1 MILAFDR
8 ESIFRQT
15 FLPQVAEAGERIIQV
30 LMVLKKNASLN
41 TSDLEEEIHSRERAK
56 MKLAEK
62 LQKERIRLSDKL
74 RNKVQPSILAD
85 AEKALRQQADALAS
99 SLASGGSNFSMLV
112 NNILRP
118 VLVSSTQAYV
128 ENSFDEFVSSMP
140 LDISGQGTDL
150 NEIFTRYQ
158 KVNENL
164 MKNLPETVD
173 KFNGV
178 YKAITVAL
186 AVTTTVVAPWLELV
200 LIFLPDVIKLI
211 SPMFQQRQ
219 QDKILTEVNN
229 RIIPG
234 IIQKL
239 GPEINSSLGELEEE
253 IINEETAPVVRRMFE
268 MCAAGIGARSIAS
281 TLNNEG
287 ILSPKEYTR
296 FRKHNPERDGEFERR
311 HFWTRT
317 YVQFMLKNEIYVGS
331 MVQGREYT
339 PSYRSKKREPIPKE
353 DWIVVPN
360 MHEPIVTRE
369 LFDEAQK
376 RMGARK
382 KTIKAKDEPD
392 LFAGLFFCEACGTSM
407 LPKVSQQKYFYYN
420 CGRSHAIGKLACS
433 SHYINRDT
441 FHQAVLEDIRRNA
454 KLFSEDAEKAA
465 QRLMEL
471 KCADQQKQTA
481 TMKRDIASAKKRLA
495 DLDVKLKR
503 TYEDNMSGKLPDH
516 IFTMFIAD
524 YDTERATLKANIAE
538 MEKALEKI
546 RDTKADIDRF
556 ADLIQKYTSFEK
568 LDRFMLHELID
579 RITIYETP
587 GMGRCRKG
595 KEKRITIYYKFVG
608 AIQ

>member
-1 MILAFDR
+1 MVQSAYSTYINFQEKTREFLAWATITPLFECLVVVSSSAWFCGLVHISEMIF
-8 ESIFRQT
+8 
-15 FLPQVAEAGERIIQV
+15 PQNGVRFIAINDGVDSAQGD
-30 LMVLKKNASLN
+30 NDFAP
-41 TSDLEEEIHSRERAK
+41 
-56 MKLAEK
+56 
-62 LQKERIRLSDKL
+62 L
-74 RNKVQPSILAD
+74 RNIFNDMYAK
-85 AEKALRQQADALAS
+85 
-99 SLASGGSNFSMLV
+99 
-112 NNILRP
+112 
-118 VLVSSTQAYV
+118 
-128 ENSFDEFVSSMP
+128 
-140 LDISGQGTDL
+140 DISTKIKSTLHTKAKRGEYLGALDPYGYL
-150 NEIFTRYQ
+150 RH
-158 KVNENL
+158 
-164 MKNLPETVD
+164 PDD
-173 KFNGV
+173 KH
-178 YKAITVAL
+178 
-186 AVTTTVVAPWLELV
+186 
-200 LIFLPDVIKLI
+200 KLI
-211 SPMFQQRQ
+211 
-219 QDKILTEVNN
+219 ITL
-229 RIIPG
+229 
-234 IIQKL
+234 
-239 GPEINSSLGELEEE
+239 
-253 IINEETAPVVRRMFE
+253 ETAPIVRRMFE

-331 MVQGREYT
+331 MVQGRQYT

-353 DWIVVPN
+353 DWVVVPD
-360 MHEPIVTRE
+360 MHEPIVSRE

-382 KTIKAKDEPD
+382 KTIQAKDEPD

-481 TMKRDIASAKKRLA
+481 TMKRDLASAKKRLA

-538 MEKALEKI
+538 MEKALEKV

-556 ADLIQKYTSFEK
+556 AALIRKYTSFEK

>member
-1 MILAFDR
+1 MREQQNYRAAIYCRLSSEDGADHESMSIGNQRALLTEYVQKQGWEVVDTYIDDGFSGTNFDR
-8 ESIFRQT
+8 PGFRRMIADIEKGRINLVITKDLSRLGRNYIMCGQYTEIYFPERHVRYIALNDGVDTLNQT
-15 FLPQVAEAGERIIQV
+15 
-30 LMVLKKNASLN
+30 
-41 TSDLEEEIHSRERAK
+41 
-56 MKLAEK
+56 
-62 LQKERIRLSDKL
+62 
-74 RNKVQPSILAD
+74 
-85 AEKALRQQADALAS
+85 
-99 SLASGGSNFSMLV
+99 
-112 NNILRP
+112 
-118 VLVSSTQAYV
+118 
-128 ENSFDEFVSSMP
+128 SSMDITP
-140 LDISGQGTDL
+140 FKHILNDMYAKDISTKIKSTLHTKAKRGEYLGALDPYGYL
-150 NEIFTRYQ
+150 RH
-158 KVNENL
+158 
-164 MKNLPETVD
+164 PDD
-173 KFNGV
+173 KH
-178 YKAITVAL
+178 
-186 AVTTTVVAPWLELV
+186 
-200 LIFLPDVIKLI
+200 KL
-211 SPMFQQRQ
+211 
-219 QDKILTEVNN
+219 
-229 RIIPG
+229 
-234 IIQKL
+234 
-239 GPEINSSLGELEEE
+239 

-281 TLNNEG
+281 TLYNEG

-360 MHEPIVTRE
+360 MHEPIVSRE

-382 KTIKAKDEPD
+382 KTIQAKDEPD

>member
-1 MILAFDR
+1 MQSCTLVEKDKFDRANVQYLKWHLNAPTLREITEYILVDMPGFNSGIQAHNKAILQYVDQANAYLLVIDAEDGGIKQSVSTFINEIRNYENNMAIVITKSDLKTEEDLVLVKEAVADVAGELFDYEVPIIVTSKFDENAQTKLRNLILAFDR

-253 IINEETAPVVRRMFE
+253 MMKQLEEKM
-268 MCAAGIGARSIAS
+268 
-281 TLNNEG
+281 
-287 ILSPKEYTR
+287 
-296 FRKHNPERDGEFERR
+296 
-311 HFWTRT
+311 
-317 YVQFMLKNEIYVGS
+317 
-331 MVQGREYT
+331 
-339 PSYRSKKREPIPKE
+339 
-353 DWIVVPN
+353 
-360 MHEPIVTRE
+360 
-369 LFDEAQK
+369 
-376 RMGARK
+376 
-382 KTIKAKDEPD
+382 KDMID
-392 LFAGLFFCEACGTSM
+392 LETS
-407 LPKVSQQKYFYYN
+407 
-420 CGRSHAIGKLACS
+420 A
-433 SHYINRDT
+433 
-441 FHQAVLEDIRRNA
+441 LENA
-454 KLFSEDAEKAA
+454 KT
-465 QRLMEL
+465 RIMEL
-471 KCADQQKQTA
+471 QEDYTQKIESID
-481 TMKRDIASAKKRLA
+481 RDIA
-495 DLDVKLKR
+495 D
-503 TYEDNMSGKLPDH
+503 
-516 IFTMFIAD
+516 I
-524 YDTERATLKANIAE
+524 RA
-538 MEKALEKI
+538 ALN
-546 RDTKADIDRF
+546 A
-556 ADLIQKYTSFEK
+556 
-568 LDRFMLHELID
+568 M
-579 RITIYETP
+579 
-587 GMGRCRKG
+587 
-595 KEKRITIYYKFVG
+595 
-608 AIQ
+608 